1 MIDSYKIFMK
11 NPMQMVRLVRHLRE
25 EGYEILLR
33 LKRKGCCV
41 RVMTLTEAALPASF
55 TNAFRRIR
63 LRLRNI
69 VPLFFAQWAN
79 GHIQRLA
86 LMMAAMMLS

>member
-1 MIDSYKIFMK
+1 M
-11 NPMQMVRLVRHLRE
+11 RLV
-25 EGYEILLR
+25 LLR

-41 RVMTLTEAALPASF
+41 RVMTLTEVALPTSF
-55 TNAFRRIR
+55 TAAFRMIR

-79 GHIQRLA
+79 GHVQRLA
-86 LMMAAMMLS
+86 LMTAAMMLS